1 MGDSRFFWFTSLP
14 KNALDRRCVY
24 CTCKH
29 RPQHLTQF
37 FGAFYFVFFICLY
50 FFLHSSW
57 FTFNLMLI
65 HISKVED
72 GIFSSPMSKQKQ
84 DYSATLF
91 NERMYYS
98 SLRYSVVCFE
108 TVLSHRWCNHYTV
121 QVLPVSGAVWCGRQ
135 TNYDAAMTKLPVTV
149 PLGRG
154 KGHLNN

>member
-1 MGDSRFFWFTSLP
+1 MGDSRFLWFTSLP

-108 TVLSHRWCNHYTV
+108 TVLSHRWCNHATSTSV
-121 QVLPVSGAVWCGRQ
+121 AGLRCCVVRQADKLWCCHDQATSDSSAGKREGASE
-135 TNYDAAMTKLPVTV
+135 
-149 PLGRG
+149 
-154 KGHLNN
+154 